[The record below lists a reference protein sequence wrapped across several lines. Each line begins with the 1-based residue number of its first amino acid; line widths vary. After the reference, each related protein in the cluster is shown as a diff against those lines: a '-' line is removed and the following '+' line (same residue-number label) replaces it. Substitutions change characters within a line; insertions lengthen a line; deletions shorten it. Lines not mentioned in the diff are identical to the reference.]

1 MKSKPVAHVV
11 EEYFQTTMKESAS
24 INDILNYYVGKYG
37 ESNPIETKKA
47 RHAIYLKTHRL
58 VKSGQ
63 LIVAPKNGKTAYYAL
78 ANNFEG
84 SKKKKKTISAGI
96 VPSEKEILLK
106 RLTELEY
113 ELELCIAEAQGYEE
127 MKSILPTQLD
137 LLTSKKSES
146 KKRAITLNGL
156 LTSTQT
162 ILHALS

>member
-1 MKSKPVAHVV
+1 MKSKPVAHIV
-11 EEYFQTTMKESAS
+11 EEYFQSTMQENAS
-24 INDILNYYVGKYG
+24 INDILKYYVEKYG
-37 ESNPIETKKA
+37 ENSPIEMKKA

-84 SKKKKKTISAGI
+84 SKKQKIISTGI
-96 VPSEKEILLK
+96 VPNEKEILLK

-162 ILHALS
+162 ILHELS